1 MRVLLLCLLQVLA
14 KASWA
19 DMPAARVNGVEIET
33 MRLERYFSEY
43 LDAQGRAVA
52 TGHGHLGDGLSGTPA
67 RPPGLE
73 SRTTNRRRRP

>member
-52 TGHGHLGDGLSGTPA
+52 SIRNPNLYQRLRDHALNELNDKEL
-67 RPPGLE
+67 
-73 SRTTNRRRRP
+73 

>member
-33 MRLERYFSEY
+33 MRLER
-43 LDAQGRAVA
+43 
-52 TGHGHLGDGLSGTPA
+52 
-67 RPPGLE
+67 
-73 SRTTNRRRRP
+73 